1 MTEPSLNDESSLLSE
16 APCPHRL
23 PNQRLALPTNMGMTT
38 KRSDLAV
45 YGSSHRLSLS
55 QSTLW
60 WWKLR
65 RPRGK
70 RLASILLFGSLIF
83 LQFIISSSKSDSLST
98 KSWLLLLGLTVVVAL
113 LFVRIYDGRQT
124 DRFGSRPGLA
134 LDLLH
139 WSDLC
144 PVEDDSISQVLFS
157 QSDWI
162 ESSSGGATLRSGTH
176 TGLHFAVSPL
186 RKRIRMVE
194 IGESRWAAREVL
206 R

>member
-1 MTEPSLNDESSLLSE
+1 MTEPSPSDETGPPFE
-16 APCPHRL
+16 ASGPRRPPHR
-23 PNQRLALPTNMGMTT
+23 RLTLPTNMDKST
-38 KRSDLAV
+38 KRTDLAL
-45 YGSSHRLSLS
+45 YGQSHQLSFG

-70 RLASILLFGSLIF
+70 RLISIMILGSLIF
-83 LQFIISSSKSDSLST
+83 FQFSLNSSKRDSLST
-98 KSWLLLLGLTVVVAL
+98 KSWLILLGLTVAGAL

-134 LDLLH
+134 LDMLH
-139 WSDLC
+139 WSDVC
-144 PVEDDSISQVLFS
+144 PIEDSSISRVLFD
-157 QSDWI
+157 QSNWI
-162 ESSSGGATLRSGTH
+162 ECSRGGATLRSGTH
-176 TGLHFAVSPL
+176 TGMSFGVSPL

-194 IGESRWAAREVL
+194 IGGSKWAAREVL